1 MFKKYQMSFLLF
13 SLMIF
18 FMIIM
23 MLFIYKNMTFI
34 LEVNLL
40 SINTCE
46 FSFSMIFDKV
56 SFMFVTIV
64 MMISSS
70 VFLFSCDYMKEDIY
84 FYRFMWILLSFVLS
98 MCFLIFSGS
107 LLFMLVGWDGLG
119 ITSFA
124 LIIYYQSKDSLIA
137 GFHTMLINRIGDVFI
152 VVSFFLFVFLGHFY
166 YYPMCSTALTLMT
179 ILSVASLTK
188 SAQYPFSSWLPAAMA
203 APTPVS
209 ALVHSSTLV
218 TAGIFLIIRLS
229 MVIPM
234 TKELSNMLLL
244 LGAITCLLGGTAAIY
259 EFDLKKIIALST
271 LSQLGLMVFTLGMG
285 LTNITLFHLFMHALF
300 KALLFL
306 AAGSVLMM
314 SFGVQDMRFLGG
326 ISNSAPFSIVIFN
339 ISGFC
344 LMGAPFLSAFYSKH
358 MILEKMMFSSMN
370 ILSIVMI
377 SFATIMTA
385 MYTTRMMKSLVWG
398 KPNIKLIMK
407 NSESIYF
414 SMIMLSFFAII
425 SGKYMWSLENW
436 FLECVFIPN
445 YLGMMI
451 NFFVLMGILLGLIMS
466 VNNSYM
472 WSSMFFLA
480 PFYINS
486 GKLLNPFLKNMYFLD
501 YGWLESFSKID
512 IISKVSSNFSILLFS
527 WPIFINSFFR
537 SFIILM
543 IIFIY
548 VMSY

>member
-1 MFKKYQMSFLLF
+1 
-13 SLMIF
+13 
-18 FMIIM
+18 MIII
-23 MLFIYKNMTFI
+23 MLFIYKNITFI

-40 SINTCE
+40 RINTCE
-46 FSFSMIFDKV
+46 FSFSIIFDKV
-56 SFMFVTIV
+56 RFIFVTIV
-64 MMISSS
+64 IMISRR
-70 VFLFSCDYMKEDIY
+70 VFLFSCDYIKEDIY
-84 FYRFMWILLSFVLS
+84 FYRFIWILLRFVLS
-98 MCFLIFSGS
+98 ICFLIFSGS

-137 GFHTMLINRIGDVFI
+137 GFHTILINRIGDVFI

-166 YYPMCSTALTLMT
+166 YYPICSTALTLIT

-188 SAQYPFSSWLPAAMA
+188 RAQYPFRRWLPAAIA

-209 ALVHSSTLV
+209 ALVHSRTLV
-218 TAGIFLIIRLS
+218 TAGIFLIIRLR
-229 MVIPM
+229 MVIPI
-234 TKELSNMLLL
+234 TKELRNILLL

-271 LSQLGLMVFTLGMG
+271 LRQLGLIVFTLGIG

-306 AAGSVLMM
+306 AAGSVLII
-314 SFGVQDMRFLGG
+314 SFGVQDIRFLGG

-344 LMGAPFLSAFYSKH
+344 LIGAPFLRAFYSKH
-358 MILEKMMFSSMN
+358 IILEKIMFRSIN
-370 ILSIVMI
+370 ILSIVII
-377 SFATIMTA
+377 SFATIITA
-385 MYTTRMMKSLVWG
+385 MYTTRIMKSLVWG
-398 KPNIKLIMK
+398 KPNIKLIIK
-407 NSESIYF
+407 NSERIYF
-414 SMIMLSFFAII
+414 SIIILSFFAII
-425 SGKYMWSLENW
+425 SGKYIWRLENW

-445 YLGMMI
+445 YLGIII
-451 NFFVLMGILLGLIMS
+451 NFFVLMGILLGLIIS
-466 VNNSYM
+466 VNNSYI
-472 WSSMFFLA
+472 WSSIFFLA

-486 GKLLNPFLKNMYFLD
+486 GKLLNPFLKNIYFLD
-501 YGWLESFSKID
+501 YGWLESFRKID
-512 IISKVSSNFSILLFS
+512 IIRKVSRNFSILLFS

-537 SFIILM
+537 SFIILI

>member
-1 MFKKYQMSFLLF
+1 MFKKFQMSFLLF
-13 SLMIF
+13 SFMV
-18 FMIIM
+18 FMIMIM
-23 MLFIYKNMTFI
+23 MLFIYKNMTYI
-34 LEVNLL
+34 LEIHLL

-46 FSFSMIFDKV
+46 FSFSMVFDKV

-70 VFLFSCDYMKEDIY
+70 VFLFSCEYMKEDIY

-98 MCFLIFSGS
+98 MCFLVFSGS

-166 YYPMCSTALTLMT
+166 YFPMCSSAVTLMM
-179 ILSVASLTK
+179 ILSTASLTK

-229 MVIPM
+229 MIIPM
-234 TKELSNMLLL
+234 TFELSNMLLL
-244 LGAITCLLGGTAAIY
+244 LGATTCLLGGTAAIY

-306 AAGSVLMM
+306 AAGSVLLM
-314 SFGVQDMRFLGG
+314 SFGVQDMRLLGG
-326 ISNSAPFSIVIFN
+326 ISNSAPFGIIIFN
-339 ISGFC
+339 ISSFC

-370 ILSIVMI
+370 ILSLLMI

-398 KPNIKLIMK
+398 KANINLILK
-407 NSESIYF
+407 NSSSIYF
-414 SMIMLSFFAII
+414 SMIMLSFFSII
-425 SGKYMWSLENW
+425 SGKYLWSLENW

-445 YLGMMI
+445 YLGFLI
-451 NFFVLMGILLGLIMS
+451 NFFMVVGILLGMVVS
-466 VNNSYM
+466 VSNSFM
-472 WSSMFFLA
+472 WSTMFFLT
-480 PFYINS
+480 PFYIYS
-486 GKLLNPFLKNMYFLD
+486 GKILNPFLKNMYFLD
-501 YGWLESFSKID
+501 YGWLESLSKID
-512 IISKVSSNFSILLFS
+512 HISKISSDFSNKFFS
-527 WPIFINSFFR
+527 WPIYMNSFFR
-537 SFIILM
+537 SFILLM
-543 IIFIY
+543 MIFIY
-548 VMSY
+548 VMNY

>member
-1 MFKKYQMSFLLF
+1 MSFLLF
-13 SLMIF
+13 SFMLM
-18 FMIIM
+18 MMMM
-23 MLFIYKNMTFI
+23 MLMFIYNNMTYI
-34 LEVNLL
+34 LEVNVL

-46 FSFSMIFDKV
+46 FSFSMVFDKV

-70 VFLFSCDYMKEDIY
+70 VFLFSCDYMKEDVF
-84 FYRFMWILLSFVLS
+84 FYRFMWILLSFVMS
-98 MCFLIFSGS
+98 MCFLVFSGS

-124 LIIYYQSKDSLIA
+124 LIIYYQSKDSLVA

-152 VVSFFLFVFLGHFY
+152 VISFFLFVFLGQFH
-166 YYPMCSTALTLMT
+166 YYPMCSTAMTLIM
-179 ILSVASLTK
+179 ILSIASLTK

-229 MVIPM
+229 MVVTM
-234 TKELSNMLLL
+234 SEELSNMLLF

-306 AAGSVLMM
+306 AAGSVLLM
-314 SFGVQDMRFLGG
+314 SFGVQDMRLLGS
-326 ISNSAPFSIVIFN
+326 ISNSAPFCIIIFN

-370 ILSIVMI
+370 VLSLLMI

-398 KPNIKLIMK
+398 KPNISLILK
-407 NSESIYF
+407 TPSSIYV
-414 SMIMLSFFAII
+414 SMVMLSFFAIF
-425 SGKYMWSLENW
+425 SGKFMWSLENW
-436 FLECVFIPN
+436 FLEYVFIPN
-445 YLGMMI
+445 YLSWII
-451 NFFVLMGILLGLIMS
+451 NFFMFIGIFMGMTMS
-466 VNNSYM
+466 MNNSFM
-472 WSSMFFLA
+472 WSTMFFLA
-480 PFYINS
+480 PFYIHS
-486 GKLLNPFLKNMYFLD
+486 GKQLNPFLKNLKFLD
-501 YGWLESFSKID
+501 YGWLESFSKVD
-512 IISKVSSNFSILLFS
+512 MYSKISSNFSVLLFS
-527 WPIFINSFFR
+527 WPVFLNSFFR
-537 SFIILM
+537 VFVVLL
-543 IIFIY
+543 IIFVY
-548 VMSY
+548 VMNY

>member
-1 MFKKYQMSFLLF
+1 MSFLLF
-13 SLMIF
+13 SLMI
-18 FMIIM
+18 IM
-23 MLFIYKNMTFI
+23 MMTMLVFIYTNMTYI
-34 LEVNLL
+34 LEINLL

-46 FSFSMIFDKV
+46 FSFSMVFDKV

-70 VFLFSCDYMKEDIY
+70 AFLFSCEYMKEDVF
-84 FYRFMWILLSFVLS
+84 FYRFMWILLSFVVS
-98 MCFLIFSGS
+98 MCFLVFSGS
-107 LLFMLVGWDGLG
+107 LLFMLIGWDGLG
-119 ITSFA
+119 VTSFA
-124 LIIYYQSKDSLIA
+124 LIIYYQSKDSMIA

-152 VVSFFLFVFLGHFY
+152 VVSFFLFVFLGQFQ
-166 YYPMCSTALTLMT
+166 YYPMCSTALMLVL
-179 ILSVASLTK
+179 ILSIASLTK

-234 TKELSNMLLL
+234 TKELGNMLLL

-306 AAGSVLMM
+306 AAGAVLLM
-314 SFGVQDMRFLGG
+314 SFGVQDMRLLGG
-326 ISNSAPFSIVIFN
+326 ISNSSPFIIVIFN

-370 ILSIVMI
+370 ILSLIMI

-398 KPNIKLIMK
+398 KPNISFFMK
-407 NSESIYF
+407 SSFSIYI

-445 YLGMMI
+445 YLSLII
-451 NFFVLMGILLGLIMS
+451 NFFMIIGILMGLFVSM
-466 VNNSYM
+466 NNSYM

-480 PFYINS
+480 PFYVNS

-501 YGWLESFSKID
+501 YGWLESFSKVD
-512 IISKVSSNFSILLFS
+512 MYSKISSNFNVMLFS
-527 WPIFINSFFR
+527 WPVFINSFFR
-537 SFIILM
+537 VFVVMM
-543 IIFIY
+543 IIFVY
-548 VMSY
+548 VVNY